1 MSMRLS
7 RSVVGE
13 AEARAVSRVITEDG
27 YLGMGNEVRLFEEE
41 VAQYLGVKPSQVI
54 TVNTGTAALT
64 GLTLTDDLGG
74 STAAAGTVY
83 PLAYV
88 PGSVLYYNGGT
99 VQPAPTVTAG
109 PPMTVT
115 GVTVPAGG
123 NATLVYQAR
132 VTEFAAPGVEGEIRN
147 TVTASGGGLATPL
160 TATATTA
167 ARLEPELTI
176 SKALSPAV
184 VTGNGPLT
192 YTFTIRNTG
201 NTALTGQ
208 EGAVITDTFDPI
220 LNITGVTFNGTAWT
234 SPEDYT
240 YDSAT
245 GAFVTVA
252 GKLTVPGEAVVA
264 IYGWGMAGTTLRGRA
279 TVMAGAVKLH
289 RELFP
294 TIPLY
299 GRAATPGGERTLLKR
314 IGAQPVPGPGGL
326 VVADAWARV
335 GRAA

>member
-1 MSMRLS
+1 MASFTNMATLS
-7 RSVVGE
+7 YNGSQINSNVVTGE
-13 AEARAVSRVITEDG
+13 LRDALTITKTAVSGG
-27 YLGMGNEVRLFEEE
+27 YRPGD
-41 VAQYLGVKPSQVI
+41 
-54 TVNTGTAALT
+54 TVTYVVTLSNTGTAALT

-74 STAAAGTVY
+74 STVAAGTVY

-99 VQPAPTVTAG
+99 AQPAPTVTAG

-240 YDSAT
+240 YDAAT
-245 GAFVTVA
+245 GTFATVAVTVRTLCP
-252 GKLTVPGEAVVA
+252 GVTVQEPSAFWVNA
-264 IYGWGMAGTTLRGRA
+264 ASGTVSLPA
-279 TVMAGAVKLH
+279 TVAKV
-289 RELFP
+289 P
-294 TIPLY
+294 V
-299 GRAATPGGERTLLKR
+299 AAS
-314 IGAQPVPGPGGL
+314 
-326 VVADAWARV
+326 
-335 GRAA
+335 

>member
-1 MSMRLS
+1 MASFTNMATLS
-7 RSVVGE
+7 YTGSQINSNVVTGE
-13 AEARAVSRVITEDG
+13 LRDALTVTKTAVSGSYRPGD
-27 YLGMGNEVRLFEEE
+27 
-41 VAQYLGVKPSQVI
+41 
-54 TVNTGTAALT
+54 TVTYVVTLTNTGTALT

-74 STAAAGTVY
+74 YTA
-83 PLAYV
+83 
-88 PGSVLYYNGGT
+88 GG
-99 VQPAPTVTAG
+99 QTVTAG

-160 TATATTA
+160 TATATTT

-240 YDSAT
+240 YDAAT
-245 GAFVTVA
+245 GAFATVA
-252 GKLTVPGEAVVA
+252 GKLTVPEAA
-264 IYGWGMAGTTLRGRA
+264 FTQNANGSW
-279 TVMAGAVKLH
+279 TV
-289 RELFP
+289 
-294 TIPLY
+294 
-299 GRAATPGGERTLLKR
+299 TPGQSVLTVTGT
-314 IGAQPVPGPGGL
+314 V
-326 VVADAWARV
+326 
-335 GRAA
+335 

>member
-1 MSMRLS
+1 MASFTNMATLS
-7 RSVVGE
+7 YNGSQINSNVVTGE
-13 AEARAVSRVITEDG
+13 LRDALTITKTAVSGG
-27 YLGMGNEVRLFEEE
+27 YRPGD
-41 VAQYLGVKPSQVI
+41 
-54 TVNTGTAALT
+54 TVTYVVTLSNTGTAALT

-74 STAAAGTVY
+74 STA
-83 PLAYV
+83 
-88 PGSVLYYNGGT
+88 

-160 TATATTA
+160 TATAATA
-167 ARLEPELTI
+167 ARPEPELTI

-240 YDSAT
+240 YDAAT
-245 GAFVTVA
+245 GAFATVA
-252 GKLTVPGEAVVA
+252 GKLTVPEAA
-264 IYGWGMAGTTLRGRA
+264 FTQNANGSW
-279 TVMAGAVKLH
+279 TV
-289 RELFP
+289 
-294 TIPLY
+294 
-299 GRAATPGGERTLLKR
+299 TPGQSVLTVTGT
-314 IGAQPVPGPGGL
+314 V
-326 VVADAWARV
+326 
-335 GRAA
+335 